1 MRPIDEIPQL
11 PSECIQFF
19 TVFQRFEYALKKQN
33 SFLMHKEVG
42 SDAKANWQEFGN
54 ALGSTFFDKILQG
67 KLAETLINFPP
78 KKEVVVAGG
87 NCDFREEKPPTRS
100 SELFTTVCRVR
111 NNLFHGGK
119 PVIDERSEILISES
133 LVVLNEALLAC
144 DQVRRTFRG
153 Y

>member
-19 TVFQRFEYALKKQN
+19 TVFQRFEFALKKHN
-33 SFLMHKEVG
+33 RFLMHKEAG

-54 ALGSTFFDKILQG
+54 ALGSAFFDRIKNE
-67 KLAETLINFPP
+67 KLAETLIDLPP
-78 KKEVVVAGG
+78 KKQIVIEDG
-87 NCDFREEKPPTRS
+87 NCDFRKENSPTRS

-119 PVIDERSEILISES
+119 PVIDERSEKLIRES

-144 DQVRRTFRG
+144 DDVRRTFRG